1 MRLPVDN
8 FHIAVASTVDLAGGA
23 GTPVA
28 DYIKGLLDGRGEK
41 EVAKAKVRL
50 RDLRFGPPAM

>member
-1 MRLPVDN
+1 MRLAEVND
-8 FHIAVASTVDLAGGA
+8 
-23 GTPVA
+23 PVA